1 MGDAESAKAAA
12 EHVGTRER
20 GDHVPSRDV
29 PEGRAWMGA
38 EEMEDG
44 ADGVEVHP
52 AADGLLGASG
62 VGDAYSGEE

>member
-1 MGDAESAKAAA
+1 
-12 EHVGTRER
+12 
-20 GDHVPSRDV
+20 
-29 PEGRAWMGA
+29 MGA

>member
-1 MGDAESAKAAA
+1 
-12 EHVGTRER
+12 
-20 GDHVPSRDV
+20 
-29 PEGRAWMGA
+29 MGA

-44 ADGVEVHP
+44 ADGVEVHS

>member
-1 MGDAESAKAAA
+1 MGDAEGAKAAT
-12 EHVGTRER
+12 EHIGTGECR
-20 GDHVPSRDV
+20 DHVPARDGS
-29 PEGRAWMGA
+29 EGRTWMGA

-44 ADGVEVHP
+44 ADGVEVHS